1 MFLVICKDNN
11 DEELIYLVNNMKACL
26 KRRRVLMA
34 VGYSI
39 IEFQK
44 DYILADI
51 LHKAEMRIYEE
62 KKYHYTHHAAEKV
75 KTIYLNF

>member
-1 MFLVICKDNN
+1 
-11 DEELIYLVNNMKACL
+11 MKASH
-26 KRRRVLMA
+26 KRRKVLMA

-51 LHKAEMRIYEE
+51 LHTAEMRMYEE
-62 KKYHYTHHAAEKV
+62 KTYHYTHHAAERRKNN
-75 KTIYLNF
+75 LS

>member
-1 MFLVICKDNN
+1 
-11 DEELIYLVNNMKACL
+11 
-26 KRRRVLMA
+26 MA

>member
-1 MFLVICKDNN
+1 
-11 DEELIYLVNNMKACL
+11 
-26 KRRRVLMA
+26 MA

-51 LHKAEMRIYEE
+51 LGSIKNFGVKHLYQEMQ
-62 KKYHYTHHAAEKV
+62 
-75 KTIYLNF
+75 L